1 MIAVSGLSE
10 SDPRAVY
17 RREVCQ
23 FIDDRLSPAQKLGFI
38 HGLLRR
44 DMAEVRMFLE
54 RIEGLFAVAD
64 RKRAANPVLRAGARR
79 DRARRRHA
87 RPVPA
92 LCARTPIGRRFAP
105 A

>member
-23 FIDDRLSPAQKLGFI
+23 FIDDRLSPAQKLDFI

-54 RIEGLFAVAD
+54 RIEGLFASLTDGERQA
-64 RKRAANPVLRAGARR
+64 PVLRAGAGR
-79 DRARRRHA
+79 D
-87 RPVPA
+87 
-92 LCARTPIGRRFAP
+92 CAR
-105 A
+105 

>member
-17 RREVCQ
+17 RREACQ
-23 FIDDRLSPAQKLGFI
+23 FIDDRLSPAEKLGFI

-54 RIEGLFAVAD
+54 RIEGLFASLSESERQD
-64 RKRAANPVLRAGARR
+64 PVFRAGAGR
-79 DRARRRHA
+79 DRAR
-87 RPVPA
+87 
-92 LCARTPIGRRFAP
+92 
-105 A
+105 